1 MAKFRINRSQ
11 LTTVFWSAVLEGSAF
26 TIHSLI
32 SQLQEQHQLI
42 ENGRVEADINT
53 GSVSF
58 ASSICIALTAA
69 YFRPKVV
76 AEVGTFIGRSAFS
89 MLTGAGSAG
98 AMLPS
103 IHSCDFSNDIPLN
116 FPNQE
121 RVVRYPR
128 QSSTQMFASL
138 LDKGIHPDFYF
149 FDGRLTKEDVELLQ
163 ELRADKAFIL
173 LDDFV
178 GVEKGV
184 SNAMLLQQAFPETFL
199 LAYPCA
205 EGGLKP
211 WGVSDLPVVAAM
223 IPTQK
228 AVFVNS

>member
-1 MAKFRINRSQ
+1 MVHLRINRSH
-11 LTTVFWSAVLEGSAF
+11 LTTAFWSAVLEGSAF
-26 TIHSLI
+26 TLQTII
-32 SQLQEQHQLI
+32 SELQDQHRLL
-42 ENGRVEADINT
+42 EAGRLRADVNT

-58 ASSICIALTAA
+58 ASSVCIAAAAA

-76 AEVGTFIGRSAFS
+76 AEVGTFVGRSAFS

-98 AMLPS
+98 AALPS

-138 LDKGIHPDFYF
+138 LDKSIHPDFYF
-149 FDGRLTKEDVELLQ
+149 FDGRLNKEDVELLQ
-163 ELRADKAFIL
+163 ELRADKALIL

-184 SNAMLLQQAFPETFL
+184 SNAMILQQAFPESFL

-205 EGGLKP
+205 EGSLAP

-223 IPTQK
+223 IPTQN

>member
-1 MAKFRINRSQ
+1 MAKLKINRSH
-11 LTTVFWSAVLEGSAF
+11 LTTVFWSTLLAESAF
-26 TIHSLI
+26 TIHSVI
-32 SQLQEQHQLI
+32 SELQDQHRLI
-42 ENGRVEADINT
+42 EDGRKQADVNT

-58 ASSICIALTAA
+58 ASSLCIAFAAA
-69 YFRPKVV
+69 YFRPQVV
-76 AEVGTFIGRSAFS
+76 AEVGTFVGRSAFS
-89 MLTGAGSAG
+89 LLTGAGSVG
-98 AMLPS
+98 AALPLV
-103 IHSCDFSNDIPLN
+103 HSCDFSNDIPLN

-138 LDKGIHPDFYF
+138 LDKSIHPDFYF
-149 FDGRLTKEDVELLQ
+149 FDGRLSKEDVELLQ
-163 ELRADKAFIL
+163 ELRADKALIL

-184 SNAMLLQQAFPETFL
+184 SNAMLLQQAFPESFL

-205 EGGLKP
+205 EGSLAP

-223 IPTQK
+223 IPTQR
-228 AVFVNS
+228 AVFVN